1 VKDHHIGPHRI
12 FELSQLETAE
22 IVFHM
27 TEWEKEH
34 LRECDECQRIL
45 AVFARQFD
53 SERPP
58 HDRRGNSASEV

>member
-1 VKDHHIGPHRI
+1 MKDDHIGPHRI

-27 TEWEKEH
+27 TEREKEH
-34 LRECDECQRIL
+34 LRECDECRRIL

-53 SERPP
+53 SARPP
-58 HDRRGNSASEV
+58 HERLRS